1 MEISKIIR
9 SRDLISY
16 IYTGVK
22 SQEKIL
28 NKPNA
33 QTVLREVLV
42 GATKTSSKTV
52 FEVENGKITKNVS
65 PIAVW
70 RNFEI

>member
-1 MEISKIIR
+1 MSA
-9 SRDLISY
+9 SLSD
-16 IYTGVK
+16 
-22 SQEKIL
+22 Q
-28 NKPNA
+28 P
-33 QTVLREVLV
+33 VLREVLV

-70 RNFEI
+70 RDFEI

>member
-1 MEISKIIR
+1 MKFNS
-9 SRDLISY
+9 LISHD
-16 IYTGVK
+16 V
-22 SQEKIL
+22 IL
-28 NKPNA
+28 LIKEDFNSFVTCGISSA
-33 QTVLREVLV
+33 QIVLREVLV

-70 RNFEI
+70 RDFEI